1 MTGQLNE
8 ITWQDDEL
16 TRWIGEMRRGRDG
29 INLWRDEMK
38 ILSRIWRHSL
48 HPHFPPR
55 GLIRYCT
62 RVLRFRAG
70 SNFAKKNKRLLA
82 VYHLNKLKAMS
93 EIFIRKWVLAIQ
105 RSERCFSHG
114 GKKKRYVQSE
124 LRTMFHVWEK
134 WYVQSKATGVWVY
147 AKIPAILGACSLQCP
162 RFIICELL
170 RRHSEEKTR

>member
-1 MTGQLNE
+1 MTRRLNE

-105 RSERCFSHG
+105 RSERWFSHV
-114 GKKKRYVQSE
+114 K
-124 LRTMFHVWEK
+124 TMIRPV
-134 WYVQSKATGVWVY
+134 
-147 AKIPAILGACSLQCP
+147 KIANDVFSRVRKMTRPIRSHRGARVSRQN
-162 RFIICELL
+162 
-170 RRHSEEKTR
+170 SDSTRKVFLKEFFS